1 MHTEMYSESAYGG
14 FWRRLF
20 ASLIDGVI
28 LGAVQGLLFPVL
40 ARTDVGAA
48 LGAPGFGILAGLMY
62 WLYFAGLEGSL
73 LQATAGKMV
82 MHLEVTDGD
91 GRPIGFGHASLRHF
105 AKILSSLLLGFGW
118 LMAAFT
124 PRKQALHDLLA
135 GTLVIRAGMQAG
147 VGRAQIGYG
156 QDGSL
161 DQYSAYWD
169 GTQWVRID
177 PGATHSLR

>member
-1 MHTEMYSESAYGG
+1 MYSEAAYGG
-14 FWRRLF
+14 FWRRLV

-28 LGAVQGLLFPVL
+28 LGVVQGLLFPVL
-40 ARTDVGAA
+40 ARTEFGPT
-48 LGAPGFGILAGLMY
+48 LGAPGFGILAALMY

-82 MHLEVTDGD
+82 MHLEVTDGE

-105 AKILSSLLLGFGW
+105 AKILSSLILGVGW

-124 PRKQALHDLLA
+124 PRKQALHDLVA
-135 GTLVIRAGMQAG
+135 GTLVIKAGMQAG
-147 VGRAQIGYG
+147 VGRVQVGYG

-169 GTQWVRID
+169 GTRWVQVES
-177 PGATHSLR
+177 GSAHSLR